1 MIEVRFH
8 GRGGQ
13 GVVVA
18 SEILA
23 NAAFNMGFEVASF
36 PFFGVE
42 RRGAPVTAFTRI
54 DATPIRIRSSI
65 YEPDYVVVLDSS
77 LLKGIDVLE
86 GLKRDGTIFINYPD
100 GRRLPSLPGGFRCF
114 TLDATSIAAAHGIG
128 SKVTPI
134 VNTAIMG
141 GFSRICDEV
150 SLEAMVESIREKAPV
165 KKEENVAAAREA
177 YKRTREVST

>member
-18 SEILA
+18 SEVLA
-23 NAAFNMGFEVASF
+23 NAAFREGFEVASF

-42 RRGAPVTAFTRI
+42 RRGAPVTAYARI
-54 DATPIRIRSSI
+54 DTRPIRLRSSI

-77 LLKGIDVLE
+77 LMKGVDLLE
-86 GLKRDGTIFINYPD
+86 GLKSGGYVMINYPD
-100 GRRLPSLPGGFRCF
+100 GKTLPSLPSGYRYY
-114 TLDATSIAAAHGIG
+114 TLDATSIAAEHRIG
-128 SKVTPI
+128 SKVAPI

-141 GFSRICDEV
+141 GFARICDMI
-150 SLEAMVESIREKAPV
+150 SLESMLESIRDKAPV
-165 KKEENVAAAREA
+165 KKEENVAAARVA
-177 YKRTREVST
+177 YDRTKEVVV